1 MVSAGPHYPAW
12 DLRPIIWAT
21 LGVYI
26 ILVALATC
34 MIKRRKK
41 DDSNGGATYRTG
53 SVSGRRLPVN
63 TGRTSRHMLITGS
76 SHTGRPMSRA
86 RSRADHPGKSL
97 HETLAPHLL
106 G

>member
-12 DLRPIIWAT
+12 DLRPIIWDT

-41 DDSNGGATYRTG
+41 DDSNGGATVPHGQRIWKETASEYWAHIQANADYRVVPHWPTY
-53 SVSGRRLPVN
+53 VARPKQGR
-63 TGRTSRHMLITGS
+63 S
-76 SHTGRPMSRA
+76 
-86 RSRADHPGKSL
+86 PG
-97 HETLAPHLL
+97 
-106 G
+106 